1 MFDELSEKLQST
13 FGRLAGKGQLTEKDV
28 DTAMREVKIAL
39 LEADVNFKVVR
50 DFVKRVK
57 EKAIGAEVLKSL
69 TPAQVVVKIVHEEL
83 IDLLGEARAARPVG
97 AATHCHH
104 AGWLAG
110 VWEDD
115 DRRQTR
121 QLVA

>member
-13 FGRLAGKGQLTEKDV
+13 FDRLAGKGQLTEKDV
-28 DTAMREVKIAL
+28 DIAMREVKIAL

-69 TPAQVVVKIVHEEL
+69 TPAQVVVKIVHDEL
-83 IDLLGEARAARPVG
+83 IDLLG
-97 AATHCHH
+97 
-104 AGWLAG
+104 
-110 VWEDD
+110 
-115 DRRQTR
+115 
-121 QLVA
+121 